1 MNPWLITGTLLLVI
15 GAGAV
20 GFVKGGQLNEAK
32 HVAAWAVAQQEA
44 TEAGIA
50 LAAAETER
58 LALVEANRMISRE
71 LEDQAYAE
79 PVSNTTCL
87 SPSRGLRLDQRI
99 KAANRAA
106 AGQP

>member
-1 MNPWLITGTLLLVI
+1 VNPYLILGALLMALSA
-15 GAGAV
+15 GAG
-20 GFVKGGQLNEAK
+20 GYVKGRADNEAK

-44 TEAGIA
+44 TETGIA

-79 PVSNTTCL
+79 PVYNAACL